1 MICQDVGAV
10 WLSSKY
16 YQLLTVNAKAEI
28 NSRDDTFQL
37 QPFKH
42 EDTHHAVSGNKV
54 NPEGNPHTQSPGLGC
69 DWCQLWLSSQAE
81 SPQKTSSEDCTAFDP
96 PQTYLP
102 EAQESPAEQV
112 LIITILLI
120 VCG

>member
-1 MICQDVGAV
+1 MWQ
-10 WLSSKY
+10 SSKY
-16 YQLLTVNAKAEI
+16 YLLLTVNVRAEI
-28 NSRDDTFQL
+28 NSEDDTFPL
-37 QPFKH
+37 QHKPFKH

-54 NPEGNPHTQSPGLGC
+54 NPEGSPHTQTPGLGG
-69 DWCQLWLSSQAE
+69 DWRQLWLSSQAE
-81 SPQKTSSEDCTAFDP
+81 SPQKTSSEDCTAYNP